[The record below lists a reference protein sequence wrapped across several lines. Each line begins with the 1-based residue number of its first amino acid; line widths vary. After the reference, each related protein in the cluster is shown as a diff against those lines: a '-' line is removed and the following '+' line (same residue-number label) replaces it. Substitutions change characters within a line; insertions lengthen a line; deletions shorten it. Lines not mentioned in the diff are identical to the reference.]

1 MSRGGGSSG
10 GRISSTSLNAGM
22 SFFPLQPEVR
32 IGAAGK
38 KDPQST
44 REWQSEE
51 GGGSSRKEAR
61 ADKPDSLE
69 KEPARRATPWRM
81 LEHPWIVEMKGKRVN
96 MQHFLAKVW
105 GWKE

>member
-1 MSRGGGSSG
+1 MREG
-10 GRISSTSLNAGM
+10 
-22 SFFPLQPEVR
+22 EVLER
-32 IGAAGK
+32 
-38 KDPQST
+38 
-44 REWQSEE
+44 SET
-51 GGGSSRKEAR
+51 
-61 ADKPDSLE
+61 DKPGSLE